1 MGGYGVEF
9 FMNIV
14 ILEDVDFVGER
25 RVILDGRRSD
35 HIVKVLKSKLGDRLR
50 VGRLDGDLGVGVIV
64 ELSSLRVELEV
75 VLDHS
80 PPPPLPVY
88 LLLALPRPKVLKR
101 VLAAA
106 VTMGVKEIFLFNSWR
121 VEKSYWQSPWLKAER
136 LREISLLALEQAGD
150 TRLPRISL
158 KPRFR
163 PFVED
168 EVPLLVQGRDAWLL
182 HPQSELGLLE
192 FVGRTPALAAV
203 GPEGGFIPFEVEML
217 TAAGL
222 KQVSL
227 GPRTLRVEQAVPAF
241 LGNFLL

>member
-1 MGGYGVEF
+1 
-9 FMNIV
+9 MNLV

-25 RVILDGRRSD
+25 RVVLDGRRFD
-35 HIVKVLKSKLGDRLR
+35 HIVRVLKSKLGDRLR
-50 VGRLDGDLGVGVIV
+50 VGRLDGDLGSGVIV

-75 VLDHS
+75 DLNHS
-80 PPPPLPVY
+80 PPPPLPVC

-150 TRLPRISL
+150 TRVPKISL
-158 KPRFR
+158 RPRFR
-163 PFVED
+163 PFAED
-168 EVPLLVQGRDAWLL
+168 EVPLLAQDRDAWLL
-182 HPQSELGLLE
+182 HPQIESGLSACT
-192 FVGRTPALAAV
+192 GRTPALVAF

-222 KQVSL
+222 KVVSI
-227 GPRTLRVEQAVPAF
+227 GPRILRVEQVVPAF

>member
-1 MGGYGVEF
+1 
-9 FMNIV
+9 MNIV
-14 ILEDVDFVGER
+14 ILEDADFIGER
-25 RVILDGRRSD
+25 RVFLAGRRFD

-50 VGRLDGDLGVGVIV
+50 VGRLNGDLGSGVIV

-75 VLDHS
+75 DLDHS
-80 PPPPLPVY
+80 PPPPLSVY

-121 VEKSYWQSPWLKAER
+121 VEKSYWQSPWLKVER

-158 KPRFR
+158 KSRFR

-168 EVPLLVQGRDAWLL
+168 EVPLLAQGRDAWLL
-182 HPQSELGLLE
+182 HPQIESGLSGYT
-192 FVGRTPALAAV
+192 GRTPALVAV

-222 KQVSL
+222 KLVSI
-227 GPRTLRVEQAVPAF
+227 GPRTLRVEQVVPAF

>member
-1 MGGYGVEF
+1 
-9 FMNIV
+9 MNIV
-14 ILEDVDFVGER
+14 ILEDADFVGER
-25 RVILDGRRSD
+25 RVVLDGRRAA
-35 HIVKVLKSKLGDRLR
+35 HINGVLKARVGDCLR
-50 VGRLDGDLGVGVIV
+50 VGRLDGDLGSGVIV

-75 VLDHS
+75 DIESS
-80 PPPPLPVY
+80 PPPPLPVC
-88 LLLALPRPKVLKR
+88 LLLALPRPKVMRR

-121 VEKSYWQSPWLKAER
+121 VEKSYWQTPWLKAEK

-168 EVPLLVQGRDAWLL
+168 EVPLLARDRDAWLL
-182 HPQSELGLLE
+182 HPQSGSGLPE
-192 FVGRTPALAAV
+192 VSKRTPALLAI

-222 KQVSL
+222 QPVSI
-227 GPRTLRVEQAVPAF
+227 GPRILRVEQALPAAIGRF
-241 LGNFLL
+241 L